1 VLIFAKLANLEKIA
15 MNETKTIPS
24 TDAQNNF
31 GQILNDV
38 VQNNTRYVI
47 KRRTIPLAI
56 VLSLSDFEQIMA
68 SQDER
73 QKMTHVVQELGHV
86 YSLGETIQAKVE
98 NA

>member
-1 VLIFAKLANLEKIA
+1 LDKTA
-15 MNETKTIPS
+15 MTKTKTIPS

-31 GQILNDV
+31 GQILSDV
-38 VQNNTRYVI
+38 VQNNTRYII

-73 QKMTHVVQELGHV
+73 KKMTHVVQELGHV
-86 YSLGETIQAKVE
+86 YNLGEPVQAKTE
-98 NA
+98 NE

>member
-1 VLIFAKLANLEKIA
+1 VLIFAKLANLEIIA

-68 SQDER
+68 NQDER

-86 YSLGETIQAKVE
+86 YSLGETVQAKVE
-98 NA
+98 TA